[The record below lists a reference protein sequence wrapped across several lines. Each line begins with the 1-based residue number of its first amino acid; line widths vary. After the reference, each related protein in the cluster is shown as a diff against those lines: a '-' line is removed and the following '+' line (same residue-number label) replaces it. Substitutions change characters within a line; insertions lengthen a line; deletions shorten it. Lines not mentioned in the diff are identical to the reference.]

1 MPKIREL
8 TQTPPMAE
16 GDAEAQVEALRDYLL
31 RITEEL
37 TYLLTHLE
45 ADNINDST
53 FERIAG
59 MIPKAAVTAP
69 PMDGEGSAGSSATWA
84 RGDHQHPKDRDKAD
98 VSALAALAAEL
109 AAHVA
114 DKLNPH
120 EVTAAQVGYDNSESG
135 LVSENVQ
142 DAMDEAIGLAISL
155 IPTDPADI
163 GAIPTSE
170 KGSAGGVAELDS
182 SGHVPSSQLPSYVDD
197 VLEYP
202 SVTDFPIP
210 GESGKIYLAIDTN
223 LFYRWGGTTYGPTNP
238 SLALGETSETAYR
251 GDRGKAAYDHSQTT
265 SGNPHNVSA
274 SDVGLGNVANERQY
288 SAQNPPPAQNAA
300 ATGYDGEESGLEAD
314 NVQEAIDLLAAGGG
328 GGGAPLS
335 DEDPQMDGEASPGEG
350 LKASRDDH
358 THPHDDTKQD
368 VVYLSIVSGM
378 LCVTYEDGE
387 E

>member
-1 MPKIREL
+1 
-8 TQTPPMAE
+8 MAE
-16 GDAEAQVEALRDYLL
+16 GDAESQVDALRDYLL

-59 MIPKAAVTAP
+59 MIPKAAITAP
-69 PMDGEGSAGSSATWA
+69 PMDGQGSAGSGATWA
-84 RGDHQHPKDRDKAD
+84 RGDHQHPENTNKVDKTTT
-98 VSALAALAAEL
+98 VNGHAL
-109 AAHVA
+109 
-114 DKLNPH
+114 
-120 EVTAAQVGYDNSESG
+120 
-135 LVSENVQ
+135 SENVTVTKE
-142 DAMDEAIGLAISL
+142 DVGLGNVANERQYSAQNPPPM
-155 IPTDPADI
+155 PTPEQV
-163 GAIPTSE
+163 GAIPVSE
-170 KGSAGGVAELDS
+170 KGSVGGVAELDS

-202 SVTDFPIP
+202 SITDFPIP

-238 SLALGETSETAYR
+238 SLALGETSSTAYR

-288 SAQNPPPAQNAA
+288 SEQTPPPAQNAA

-314 NVQEAIDLLAAGGG
+314 NVQDAIDLLAAGGG

-335 DEDPQMDGEASPGEG
+335 DEDPQMDGEATPGEG
-350 LKASRDDH
+350 LRAPRDDH